1 MLPTDQI
8 YQRNFELAPVSLK
21 LNLDLDEV
29 TLLDPEG
36 KDHELAVKD
45 YKAAKA
51 TVVATKYS
59 LAVGRLRVEFDKVGM
74 GSQVGV
80 RRARANKS
88 LVGVRKLAV
97 EMLKAGKAGALVVGE
112 SVGKPAIK
120 LEVCMFMA
128 PKDMA
133 LFFKWM
139 TVGLEFLELC

>member
-36 KDHELAVKD
+36 KDHELAVKN

-51 TVVATKYS
+51 TVDATKYS
-59 LAVGRLRVEFDKVGM
+59 LAVGRLGVEFDKVGM

-88 LVGVRKLAV
+88 LVGVRKLVV